1 MDLREQKYVLAI
13 AKFGSIKLGAEEL
26 NITPPTLSI
35 FLSNLESNL
44 GTMLFHRL
52 GKKLVPTEV
61 GHLYI
66 ESAHKILNISNNCDA
81 AINDYISGST
91 GTIRFGIHPRRT
103 LYLLPESLS
112 IFSKLYPKVNVI
124 SYEESSTQMYKLLID
139 GELDFIIHNQ
149 INHNPALE
157 YQPLYSDRLVLV
169 TKANHKNNSLAVKL
183 PRETL
188 PWIDLS
194 LFNGERFILQKPK
207 QACRIYS
214 DQAIAYSKAVPS
226 STFMI
231 ENMEAAAQLAAEGV
245 GIAFSYLNY
254 VKRYVYPKPTK
265 YFLVGDPN
273 ISVKYYI
280 VQRKDKYLPK
290 FTNEYIEILRSVI
303 NKF

>member
-1 MDLREQKYVLAI
+1 MDLREQRYVLAI
-13 AKFGSIKLGAEEL
+13 AKFGSIKLASEEL

-44 GTMLFHRL
+44 GTLLFDRL
-52 GKKLVPTEV
+52 GKKFVPTEV
-61 GHLYI
+61 GRLYI
-66 ESAHKILNISNNCDA
+66 ESAQKILNIANNCEA

-91 GTIRFGIHPRRT
+91 GTIRFGIHSRRT

-112 IFSKLYPKVNVI
+112 IFSKLYPKVSVI
-124 SYEESSTQMYKLLID
+124 SYEEDTTQMYKLLLD

-149 INHNPALE
+149 INHDPVLE
-157 YQPLYSDRLVLV
+157 YQPLYSDRLVVV
-169 TKANHKNNSLAVKL
+169 TNSSHKNNSLAVRL

-194 LFNGERFILQKPK
+194 LFNGERFILQKPR

-214 DQAIAYSKAVPS
+214 DKAIAYSKAVPS
-226 STFMI
+226 GTFTI
-231 ENMEAAAQLAAEGV
+231 ENMEAAAQLAAEGL
-245 GIAFSYLNY
+245 GIAFGYLNY
-254 VKRYVYPKPTK
+254 VKTYKYTKPTK

-273 ISVKYYI
+273 VSVKYYI
-280 VQRKDKYLPK
+280 VRRKDKCLPK
-290 FTNEYIEILRSVI
+290 FVSEYIDILRNVT

>member
-1 MDLREQKYVLAI
+1 MDLREQRYVLAI
-13 AKFGSIKLGAEEL
+13 AKFGSIKLASEEL

-44 GTMLFHRL
+44 GTVLFDRL
-52 GKKLVPTEV
+52 GKKFVPTEV
-61 GHLYI
+61 GRLYI
-66 ESAHKILNISNNCDA
+66 ESAQKILNISNNYEA
-81 AINDYISGST
+81 VLNDYLSGST

-124 SYEESSTQMYKLLID
+124 SYEEGSAEMYKLLID

-149 INHNPALE
+149 INHDPILE
-157 YQPLYSDRLVLV
+157 YQPLYSDRLVVV
-169 TKANHKNNSLAVKL
+169 TNSGHKNNSLAVRL

-207 QACRIYS
+207 QSCRIYA
-214 DQAIAYSKAVPS
+214 DQAIAYSKAIPS
-226 STFMI
+226 GIFTI
-231 ENMEAAAQLAAEGV
+231 ENMEASAQLAAEGL

-254 VKRYVYPKPTK
+254 AKNYKYTKPIK

-273 ISVKYYI
+273 ISIKYYI
-280 VQRKDKYLPK
+280 VRRKDKYLPK
-290 FTNEYIEILRSVI
+290 FVSEYIDILRAVV
-303 NKF
+303 NMF